1 MLKSLF
7 IQNYTL
13 IDKQEISFENG
24 FSVITGETGAGKSV
38 MLGAINLLLGQ
49 RTDVK
54 SIRNGAAKSV
64 IEASFQVTSPRTLSF
79 LKENE
84 LEDGNDC
91 IIRREI
97 LTSGKSR
104 AFVNDTPVQ
113 VTLLKE
119 LGEQLIDVHSQHK
132 NLLLNN
138 EDFQIS
144 VLDTLA
150 ANKEERNAYT
160 NAYQQYKEAK
170 KALEKAEQ
178 EAANSKAEEDFLSYQ
193 LEQLTE
199 AKLQEGELEELEEE
213 AELLNHAEEIKQ
225 NLYESYAYL
234 QGEEGGILSNLR
246 SAINALNSVSHA
258 YAKSQEWSE
267 RLNSTYIEI
276 KDIADE
282 VESDAESIEFNPKR
296 LEYVN
301 DRLDTLYSLQKK
313 HGKDSIEEL
322 IELRDELQAKLS
334 FIENSEE
341 EIKQLKAKVQTAFT
355 TLKAKAKDLT
365 STRTKSAKLVE
376 KEMVKRLVPLG
387 MPNVAFKVELTSLDN
402 FTLNGND
409 SVRFLFNANKGIQ
422 LQDLSQIASGGEI
435 ARVML
440 SLKALMAGASE
451 LPTIIFDEI
460 DTGISGQIAEKM
472 AYIMKE
478 MGENERQVIS
488 ITHLPQIAAKGK
500 AHYKVFKEDNNDLT
514 TSHIIRLTDEERI
527 NEIANM
533 LSGSSLTQA
542 AISNA
547 KELLKN

>member
-97 LTSGKSR
+97 LASGKSR

-225 NLYESYAYL
+225 NLYESNAYL

-246 SAINALNSVSHA
+246 NAINALNSVSHA

-322 IELRDELQAKLS
+322 IELRDELKAKLS

-422 LQDLSQIASGGEI
+422 LQELSQIASGGEI